1 MQNSDRAPAAGGRE
15 GPARPDDPLIG
26 ALQSFYRAYQKSTIY
41 PAGHPSVPEAIQQA
55 IQRFGAA
62 LAERRSLLLGIGRDH
77 FILDGSRL
85 AESTGTLRSLA
96 VLLHEIDVAAIEFL
110 PGLNSGELV
119 KLVEHLGRA
128 RRLGT
133 RGVAL
138 AEAAQKDGIEHLKLV
153 PIDYRALSFGEGA
166 QRRSDDGSRD
176 VWGEMSRILTD
187 PASYESGTAVE
198 DFAHQVSSEIQRRE
212 GTGVGDLRGEL
223 RRQVTHLRELP
234 QDHRDLARRRLS
246 GFVRALNPEL
256 RRNLLRLDPRG
267 TGESVAIMVE
277 LADELPG
284 AELIEALQS
293 ADRAGSSMPEE
304 LGILL
309 TKLVRISRSRPAQ
322 ASRLEETLARWGISP
337 DELESGSISLNS
349 AMEEVFQRRTDQSY
363 NPGEYRSL
371 LARLSREDLSLPAAT
386 PTGGGSS
393 EPPRASAARYRDP
406 QDAID
411 VRLHATEIGV
421 QLLSRAGGGGLRTGV
436 FAYVGA
442 QTDLLLEHGKLAA
455 VHEATVAARADKLL
469 ATTPESARAAAGG
482 YLADF
487 ENPARVEIILNHACG
502 GEELAVEALHLLELG
517 GMAALDVAIDRL
529 GSASAP
535 AVDLALRRFAAS
547 RNTESWN
554 QLVAERSKQGWTR
567 LKPLFPLLRITP
579 APCAVPLLQALFA
592 HDTPEVRR
600 ESLVALC
607 EIDGSSSPEHYPLR
621 GLGDPSLQVVKAA
634 IHRLS
639 LLDRAEAQELLADFV
654 AGDLRGASSR
664 FEARRLAAAVLLER
678 GPAAQERL
686 ARALRSLCISLA
698 PRQARLA
705 RELARGLGERSDVCG
720 VREALARWRFSPGRL
735 VSGLLAAVGR

>member
-1 MQNSDRAPAAGGRE
+1 MQPSDRAPAAGGRE

-41 PAGHPSVPEAIQQA
+41 PTGHPSVPEAIQQA
-55 IQRFGAA
+55 IDRFRAA
-62 LAERRSLLLGIGRDH
+62 LAERRSLLLGISRDH
-77 FILDGSRL
+77 FILDGRRL

-96 VLLHEIDVAAIEFL
+96 LLLHEIDVAAIEFL
-110 PGLNSGELV
+110 PGLGSEELV

-133 RGVAL
+133 RGAAL
-138 AEAAQKDGIEHLKLV
+138 AAAAQEDGIEHLKLV

-166 QRRSDDGSRD
+166 QRRADEGSWD

-198 DFAHQVSSEIQRRE
+198 DFAKQVSTEIHRRE

-234 QDHRDLARRRLS
+234 TDQRALARRRLS

-256 RRNLLRLDPRG
+256 RRNLLRVDPHG

-293 ADRAGSSMPEE
+293 VDRAGNSMPEE

-309 TKLVRISRSRPAQ
+309 TKLVRISHSRPAQ
-322 ASRLEETLARWGISP
+322 ASRLEETLARWGLSP
-337 DELESGSISLNS
+337 DVLESGSISLNS
-349 AMEEVFQRRTDQSY
+349 AMEEVFQRRTEQDY
-363 NPGEYRSL
+363 NPEEYRSL
-371 LARLSREDLSLPAAT
+371 LTRLSREDLAQ
-386 PTGGGSS
+386 PTAIASGGAS
-393 EPPRASAARYRDP
+393 EPPPASAARYRDP
-406 QDAID
+406 HDAID

-469 ATTPESARAAAGG
+469 ATTPESARTAASG

-487 ENPARVEIILNHACG
+487 ESPERIEVILNDACRG
-502 GEELAVEALHLLELG
+502 AELAVEALHLLELG
-517 GMAALDVAIDRL
+517 GMTALDAAIDRL
-529 GSASAP
+529 GGDSSP
-535 AVDLALRRFAAS
+535 AVDAALRRFVAS
-547 RNTESWN
+547 SSTESWTR
-554 QLVAERSKQGWTR
+554 LVTERSKQGWTR
-567 LKPLFPLLRITP
+567 LKPLFPLLRSTP
-579 APCAVPLLQALFA
+579 PTCAVPLLQKLFEHEA
-592 HDTPEVRR
+592 PEVRR

-607 EIDGSSSPEHYPLR
+607 EIDRSAPPEQYPRR
-621 GLGDPSLQVVKAA
+621 GLGDSSLQVLKVAVQ
-634 IHRLS
+634 RLA
-639 LLDRAEAQELLADFV
+639 LLDRAEAQELLVAFV
-654 AGDLRGASSR
+654 SGDLRGASSR
-664 FEARRLAAAVLLER
+664 FEARRLAVAALLER
-678 GPAAQERL
+678 GTAAQERL
-686 ARALRSLCISLA
+686 ADALRSLCSRLA

-705 RELARGLGERSDVCG
+705 RELARALGERSDAGG
-720 VREALARWRFSPGRL
+720 VKEALAAWRFSPGRL